1 MKLRYRVELYEDPEE
16 PGVWIAKIPSV
27 KGVYSDGYSCEEA
40 LIHVREALEG
50 MLAAMKQWGR
60 LIPSSD
66 EYSEVELVLQT
77 NAA

>member
-1 MKLRYRVELYEDPEE
+1 VKPCYRVELYEDPEE

-50 MLAAMKQWGR
+50 MLAAMKQ
-60 LIPSSD
+60 
-66 EYSEVELVLQT
+66 
-77 NAA
+77 